1 MLRYRRSLEFVQKE
15 YLSVRGYS
23 QICVTRW
30 KKGYPVKNHFFC
42 QVLNRIFEEFI
53 HSLEIS

>member
-23 QICVTRW
+23 QICVTGG
-30 KKGYPVKNHFFC
+30 KKGYLVKNHFFAKF
-42 QVLNRIFEEFI
+42 LGYLYIEFI
-53 HSLEIS
+53 LSLVVY